1 MKLKDVDDRI
11 KIGDVWY
18 VKEDQTTKAKA
29 KEPFEIIYSK
39 EMQITVDE
47 FILVASV
54 LGKDDKFAM
63 PMIEKRPIDGEIM
76 LECMDNEDWLLG
88 VAERGDESI
97 GLLDKDTPELNRAII
112 TLCDEMKKL
121 KWI

>member
-1 MKLKDVDDRI
+1 MEDRI

-18 VKEDQTTKAKA
+18 VKEDQTTKAK
-29 KEPFEIIYSK
+29 ELFPFEIIHSK

-54 LGKDDKFAM
+54 LGKDDKLAM
-63 PMIEKRPIDGEIM
+63 PMIEKRSIDGEVM

-112 TLCDEMKKL
+112 ALCDEMKKL